1 MLWYPTIV
9 DKAGCFQTNIRKII
23 YMEEINYNPDEEI
36 TLFTDEEQ
44 VSVKKINQ
52 EFTQQSHLKGL
63 LYRFTIFNDIQ
74 CYQHIQRK
82 HGGKQKFRIN
92 LTYLDPRPVHRSHL
106 AESWLI
112 SSAIFAIISLM
123 LIYVN
128 WFKGTTTTSSLAITL
143 TILAVTLC
151 LTSFL
156 FGLFKA
162 ENRVYFYSQYG
173 RAAILE
179 LINNNPDK
187 ASFDDFMQSL
197 SSHIISAQNQARLDS
212 TERLTQE
219 LKELRRLK
227 DETVISEQKY
237 EQAKQRIFRNKAF
250 KS

>member
-1 MLWYPTIV
+1 
-9 DKAGCFQTNIRKII
+9 
-23 YMEEINYNPDEEI
+23 MEDSNFNTDEEI

-44 VSVKKINQ
+44 VRVKKINQ
-52 EFTQQSHLKGL
+52 EFTQQSDLKGL

-74 CYQHIQRK
+74 CYQRIERK
-82 HGGKQKFRIN
+82 YGGKQKFRIN
-92 LTYLDPRPVHRSHL
+92 LTYLDPRPVRYSQF

-123 LIYVN
+123 LIYIN
-128 WFKGTTTTSSLAITL
+128 WFKGSTNPSSLAITL

-162 ENRVYFYSQYG
+162 ENRIVFYSQYG
-173 RAAILE
+173 RTAILE
-179 LINNNPDK
+179 LINRNPDK
-187 ASFDDFMQSL
+187 VSFEAFMESL
-197 SSHIISAQNQARLDS
+197 SRHIISAQHKARLDY
-212 TERLTQE
+212 TQRLTQE

-227 DETVISEQKY
+227 NETVISEQKY

>member
-1 MLWYPTIV
+1 
-9 DKAGCFQTNIRKII
+9 
-23 YMEEINYNPDEEI
+23 MEEVNLNTDEEI

-52 EFTQQSHLKGL
+52 EFTQHSSLKGL
-63 LYRFTIFNDIQ
+63 SYRFTIFNDNQ
-74 CYQHIQRK
+74 CYQHIQRR

-92 LTYLDPRPVHRSHL
+92 LTYLDPKPVHRTHM

-112 SSAIFAIISLM
+112 GSAIFAIISMM
-123 LIYVN
+123 LIYLN
-128 WFKGTTTTSSLAITL
+128 WFKDTTGSSSLGTTLSI
-143 TILAVTLC
+143 IFVTLS

-162 ENRVYFYSQYG
+162 EDRIFFYSQYG
-173 RAAILE
+173 RTRVLE
-179 LINNNPDK
+179 LINKNPDK
-187 ASFDDFMQSL
+187 ASFEDFMQSL
-197 SSHIISAQNQARLDS
+197 SSHIISAQHKARLDK
-212 TERLTQE
+212 TQRLTQE